1 MDARNLVFQKLKPPC
16 VRLNQAALR
25 FAAKPD
31 IAKDVIDALDEVHR
45 VLNAVTPLQDAL
57 DEKLAE
63 YVFFPLSHVLRESQK
78 LPVRALEICLE
89 CLSLLLRTGW
99 RNRLTPSLGTQLLI
113 LLGFMVGGST
123 ARSKPR
129 TSSDELQAAAFTCL
143 SDLFLSLT
151 NNVEGRTSLT
161 ETANIPALGHAVI
174 VMLEGVTDGASSDV
188 QLAALTA
195 LHSFHKCVTDQE
207 ALKNFFP
214 GIVSSL
220 SKVLTPSTKSRRSY
234 RVYESGL
241 NLLSEVLQSAL
252 QDNRLKQVIKA
263 TEVLSGHTA
272 RETTQAD
279 KSWLQATAA
288 QVKLALANVVRL
300 NSHGR
305 IEVRQALFRLC
316 STVLE
321 HCRESLSESASMMIE
336 TLIALSMEDS
346 NNDSIEGQIKR
357 ILKVAS
363 GLSDLLLSSLH
374 SWVVSLPR
382 IMQSNDD
389 AAKRRAIYRISL
401 AYRLLSDLGR
411 CSSVVDRLLASNL
424 RDSVSNAL
432 HESLRVIGSDASIS
446 LSLPTTMDTTR
457 LEQSSISFALV
468 FSGNSSHRAT
478 FTALESLVERISS
491 SDTSF
496 TIAKESLD
504 LVFGSQGDTRLAGF
518 WLSFKLIEAI
528 CNQGM
533 AMEGI
538 IDYGNSGSDLRD
550 SLVEELYSFS
560 LSLLAEDELDVETDW
575 RLQALAL
582 ETVALQARRQ
592 KLDFRVDLV
601 DALYLV
607 IQLLGSPVQQL
618 REHAMTCLN
627 VLTTACGYRS
637 TRDLIIA
644 NVDYL
649 VNAVALR
656 LSSFEISPQAPRV
669 LYMMVKLSGPS
680 LLPYLD
686 DIVDSI
692 FAALENFH
700 GYSKLVEL
708 LFTVLT
714 GIVEEGTKTQQL
726 AIADG
731 NPSTHRKPATKPV
744 TMTEVAHLVAENRR
758 KAARDVP
765 DSSIED
771 PIAGSSFPMRPWK
784 KTHNDSDPS
793 FPEKDIT
800 QEADTDSEVQDEP
813 DSPDPP
819 PPAEKTYKTLLTI
832 TQLTQHY
839 LSSASPTLRTS
850 LLSLLN
856 TSIPT
861 LALHEN
867 SFLPLINTLWSV
879 LVSRLDEPEAYVM
892 ASTLDIVGLLC
903 VHAGDFM
910 KGRIDSIWGD
920 VRNMYISLSKKTT
933 VLERS
938 IPKSVQPDQAP
949 KISGTV
955 TKAIL
960 PASSSPPDPYIDAP
974 TRLIRDT
981 LIRFMCTLVEYV
993 AIDDEIFDDI
1003 VAMLAPY
1010 LIQRPQIRVTLERR
1024 NPDAVW
1030 LAVKETE
1037 AATASKTGGS
1047 REVCRERPRCPVG
1060 QSWKFAELI
1069 F

>member
-1 MDARNLVFQKLKPPC
+1 FLNALAEVTRFGDREFYTDWWNSYSVRSYWTTWNKPVFHFMKRHIYSPLVGRGVPPQVAQILVFVFSGVLHELLVGVPTHNILGVAFLGMLLQLPLIILTDPLTRYRDAAGHVPVNAKVVGNLVFWVSFCLVGQPLAALLYFFAWQAKYGSLKPPC
-16 VRLNQAALR
+16 VRLSQAALR

-45 VLNAVTPLQDAL
+45 VLNAVTSLQDAL

-89 CLSLLLRTGW
+89 C
-99 RNRLTPSLGTQLLI
+99 
-113 LLGFMVGGST
+113 
-123 ARSKPR
+123 
-129 TSSDELQAAAFTCL
+129 
-143 SDLFLSLT
+143 
-151 NNVEGRTSLT
+151 
-161 ETANIPALGHAVI
+161 
-174 VMLEGVTDGASSDV
+174 
-188 QLAALTA
+188 
-195 LHSFHKCVTDQE
+195 
-207 ALKNFFP
+207 
-214 GIVSSL
+214 
-220 SKVLTPSTKSRRSY
+220 
-234 RVYESGL
+234 
-241 NLLSEVLQSAL
+241 
-252 QDNRLKQVIKA
+252 
-263 TEVLSGHTA
+263 
-272 RETTQAD
+272 
-279 KSWLQATAA
+279 
-288 QVKLALANVVRL
+288 
-300 NSHGR
+300 
-305 IEVRQALFRLC
+305 
-316 STVLE
+316 
-321 HCRESLSESASMMIE
+321 
-336 TLIALSMEDS
+336 
-346 NNDSIEGQIKR
+346 
-357 ILKVAS
+357 
-363 GLSDLLLSSLH
+363 
-374 SWVVSLPR
+374 
-382 IMQSNDD
+382 
-389 AAKRRAIYRISL
+389 
-401 AYRLLSDLGR
+401 
-411 CSSVVDRLLASNL
+411 
-424 RDSVSNAL
+424 
-432 HESLRVIGSDASIS
+432 
-446 LSLPTTMDTTR
+446 
-457 LEQSSISFALV
+457 
-468 FSGNSSHRAT
+468 NSSHRAT

-491 SDTSF
+491 SNTSL
-496 TIAKESLD
+496 TIARESLD

-533 AMEGI
+533 AMEDI
-538 IDYGNSGSDLRD
+538 IDYGDSSSNLRD

-607 IQLLGSPVQQL
+607 IQLLGFPVQQL

-627 VLTTACGYRS
+627 VLTTACGYKS
-637 TRDLIIA
+637 TSDLIIA

-649 VNAVALR
+649 INAVALR

-726 AIADG
+726 AVADG
-731 NPSTHRKPATKPV
+731 NPGTHRKPAIKPV
-744 TMTEVAHLVAENRR
+744 TVTEVARLMAENRN

-765 DSSIED
+765 DSSTED
-771 PIAGSSFPMRPWK
+771 QVAYSSLPMRPWK
-784 KTHNDSDPS
+784 KTHDDSDPS
-793 FPEKDIT
+793 SPKKDIT
-800 QEADTDSEVQDEP
+800 QEADTDPEVQDES

-839 LSSASPTLRTS
+839 LSSASPSLRIS

-879 LVSRLDEPEAYVM
+879 LVSRLDEPEAYVV

-903 VHAGDFM
+903 IHAGDFM
-910 KGRIDSIWGD
+910 KGRIDSIWDD
-920 VRNMYISLSKKTT
+920 VRKMYISLTKKTA

-938 IPKSVQPDQAP
+938 IPKSVQPFQPP

-955 TKAIL
+955 SKAIV
-960 PASSSPPDPYIDAP
+960 PAPSSPPDPYVDAP
-974 TRLIRDT
+974 TRLIRET

-993 AIDDEIFDDI
+993 AIDDKTFDDI

-1010 LIQRPQIRVTLERR
+1010 LMQRPQIRETLERR

-1030 LAVKETE
+1030 LA
-1037 AATASKTGGS
+1037 
-1047 REVCRERPRCPVG
+1047 
-1060 QSWKFAELI
+1060 
-1069 F
+1069 